1 LGLIGRVGGALKVNT
16 STALGND
23 GSDHNAPAKAR
34 LREAILRYVLQHPD
48 VADTADGIIGW
59 WLPLT
64 GYEDAPDHID
74 AVLEEMVATNYLRA
88 WKKPDGEFLY
98 QCGDAADILG
108 RRNHFA

>member
-1 LGLIGRVGGALKVNT
+1 MGRRTWCCVFRWRCNF
-16 STALGND
+16 
-23 GSDHNAPAKAR
+23 KAQFH
-34 LREAILRYVLQHPD
+34 ETILRHVREHPD

-74 AVLEEMVATNYLRA
+74 AVLEEMVATNCLRA

-98 QCGDAADILG
+98 QRGEAADILG
-108 RRNHFA
+108 RRDHFA